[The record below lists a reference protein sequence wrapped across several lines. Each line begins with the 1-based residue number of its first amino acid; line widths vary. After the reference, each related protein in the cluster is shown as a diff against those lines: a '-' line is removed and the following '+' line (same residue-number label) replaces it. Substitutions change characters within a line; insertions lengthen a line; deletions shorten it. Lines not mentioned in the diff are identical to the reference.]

1 MYLCPMNKKK
11 QISQE
16 VGAKKETGADFIETL
31 HNIEPCPTWTA
42 VKWAVS
48 QALATQSGD
57 TNLTLAFRSHEF
69 P

>member
-1 MYLCPMNKKK
+1 M
-11 QISQE
+11 
-16 VGAKKETGADFIETL
+16 GAKKETGADFIETL